1 MDRTHLDPDTERLVQ
16 EVMDR
21 EGCDLEE
28 AILAVAIE
36 RGEVYG
42 DGDLVSINR
51 LTPEQR
57 RLSGLEHDPDQV
69 MAETRARMAAR
80 ALAGGK
86 VPRQ

>member
-1 MDRTHLDPDTERLVQ
+1 MDRTRLDPETERLVQ

-21 EGCDLEE
+21 EGRDLEE

-42 DGDLVSINR
+42 DGDLVSISR

-69 MAETRARMAAR
+69 MAKTRARVASRAA
-80 ALAGGK
+80 AASSAK
-86 VPRQ
+86 PR